1 MSKVSISAKIEF
13 ILQMISNIETIIQ
26 RHGNITNALEDIVE
40 AKPAILMALMQI
52 GESLKKIDDDIL
64 KKYELLNEKK
74 GAYSV
79 RNFIAHDYD
88 GVDLGLIDAII
99 RENLP
104 SLKEKMQKLQK
115 EYSLDDKNSK

>member
-1 MSKVSISAKIEF
+1 MSKVSIGAKIEF
-13 ILQMISNIETIIQ
+13 ILKMISNIEIIIK
-26 RHGNITNALEDIVE
+26 RHGNITNALEDIIE
-40 AKPAILMALMQI
+40 ARPAILMALMQI

-64 KKYELLNEKK
+64 EKYELLSEKK

-104 SLKEKMQKLQK
+104 ELKNKIKMLQK
-115 EYSLDDKNSK
+115 DYQINE

>member
-1 MSKVSISAKIEF
+1 MYKRSTKAKIEF
-13 ILQMISNIETIIQ
+13 ILKMISNIETIIQ
-26 RHGNITNALEDIVE
+26 RHCNITNALNDSIE
-40 AKPAILMALMQI
+40 ARPAILMSLMQI

-64 KKYELLNEKK
+64 KKYDLLNEKK

-88 GVDLGLIDAII
+88 GVDLGLIEVIL

-104 SLKEKMQKLQK
+104 QLKEKLKMLLQDIK
-115 EYSLDDKNSK
+115 

>member
-1 MSKVSISAKIEF
+1 MSKVSVSAKIEF

-26 RHGNITNALEDIVE
+26 RYGNITNALKDIVE
-40 AKPAILMALMQI
+40 ARPAILMALMQI

-64 KKYELLNEKK
+64 KKYGLLSEKK

-88 GVDLGLIDAII
+88 GVDLGLIDAIL

>member
-1 MSKVSISAKIEF
+1 MSKVSVSAKIEF

-104 SLKEKMQKLQK
+104 SLKEKIQKLQK
-115 EYSLDDKNSK
+115 EYSIDDKNSK

>member
-1 MSKVSISAKIEF
+1 MSKVSVSAKIEF

-40 AKPAILMALMQI
+40 ARPVILMALMQI

-74 GAYSV
+74 GCLQCKKLYSS
-79 RNFIAHDYD
+79 R
-88 GVDLGLIDAII
+88 L
-99 RENLP
+99 
-104 SLKEKMQKLQK
+104 
-115 EYSLDDKNSK
+115 